1 MVKTREINL
10 DTAELEQFTNSDY
23 LIMKIGDIAMNDY
36 VSLYKE
42 IVFEK

>member
-1 MVKTREINL
+1 MVKTHKVNL
-10 DTAELEQFTNSDY
+10 NTAEFAQFTNSDY

-42 IVFEK
+42 IAFE

>member
-1 MVKTREINL
+1 MVKTREMNL
-10 DTAELEQFTNSDY
+10 NMAEFAQFTNSDY

-42 IVFEK
+42 IVL